1 MHQYFKNYEVILTPP
16 ILIHLHRVHFSF
28 LLFSTFHIGS
38 LLSRKLALIYLYIG
52 SVAMYLIFYSFC
64 HLFVTPTPQR
74 GCLPHPTSALTC
86 PPGLLPSPSHMV
98 VHLLQAN
105 MHLTHKHTSR
115 GCLPCLAST
124 ICWVWDSTIMI
135 IVWDWIIWGEGNFCL
150 SQIFPEITCFL
161 FHILHVISNYL
172 ISELFYFWFVLF
184 FQRCNN
190 FLNVLSSF
198 CNLSFHLTCGHIF
211 PCSHS
216 QNIMRLILLFFF
228 L

>member
-1 MHQYFKNYEVILTPP
+1 
-16 ILIHLHRVHFSF
+16 
-28 LLFSTFHIGS
+28 
-38 LLSRKLALIYLYIG
+38 
-52 SVAMYLIFYSFC
+52 
-64 HLFVTPTPQR
+64 
-74 GCLPHPTSALTC
+74 
-86 PPGLLPSPSHMV
+86 MV

-115 GCLPCLAST
+115 GCLPRLAST

-190 FLNVLSSF
+190 FLNVFSSF

-216 QNIMRLILLFFF
+216 QNIMRLILLFFSCNLYF
-228 L
+228 MGLSCILFRSPCLNKVTFSGLLEGVFHWVGGME